1 MISGYCQYTCFPL
14 GEFVVLDGWLAGWL
28 ADENDALCYNCKHD
42 SGKLDHPTLSYIR
55 TAPG

>member
-1 MISGYCQYTCFPL
+1 MFSFRGVR
-14 GEFVVLDGWLAGWL
+14 GVGWLAGWL